1 MSFIISTCIPTWK
14 QQQNQN
20 RLPKLQTLLFLILLS
35 WIWDLNVF
43 FILFYFVLVWLVY
56 FISLMKRENASLSGL
71 HPPRGNVETAH

>member
-1 MSFIISTCIPTWK
+1 MSFIISTCIPKWK

-71 HPPRGNVETAH
+71 HPSRGNVETAH